1 MHLSSPM
8 LHATSLVPH
17 GWSYLLDRSSLFSP
31 HETIMVL
38 QMRTFR
44 GHMSLEVLRPP
55 TNGPAPGTDEA
66 NHVTASLGKW
76 LVAAALVL
84 LRLNVVVGVR
94 GLRVLPVSRHH
105 SRSLGRVSATGHGS
119 ELWNIFH
126 QSSNLELFCNCQEPL
141 DVVGWNSC
149 FSVIHEVHYT

>member
-1 MHLSSPM
+1 
-8 LHATSLVPH
+8 
-17 GWSYLLDRSSLFSP
+17 
-31 HETIMVL
+31 MVL

-76 LVAAALVL
+76 LVAPALVLGKWLVAAALVL

-94 GLRVLPVSRHH
+94 GLVLPVSRHH
-105 SRSLGRVSATGHGS
+105 PRSLGGVSAAGHGS
-119 ELWNIFH
+119 ELWK
-126 QSSNLELFCNCQEPL
+126 
-141 DVVGWNSC
+141 
-149 FSVIHEVHYT
+149 